1 MRESTRRT
9 LRIAGITIVT
19 VAAVATVATLFV
31 RDQIVRQQRHLFN
44 PLALRRLAALEHMA
58 RQLPSV
64 DHINLLKDYIAW
76 EPRKILR
83 TRAQAI
89 VARMEGEAL
98 APGAPIR
105 EPAA

>member
-1 MRESTRRT
+1 MKDNTRRT
-9 LRIAGITIVT
+9 LKVAGITILT
-19 VAAVATVATLFV
+19 VAAVAAVATLFV

-44 PLALRRLAALEHMA
+44 PFALKRLAALEHMA

-64 DHINLLKDYIAW
+64 DHLNLLKDYIAW

-98 APGAPIR
+98 APEAPIR